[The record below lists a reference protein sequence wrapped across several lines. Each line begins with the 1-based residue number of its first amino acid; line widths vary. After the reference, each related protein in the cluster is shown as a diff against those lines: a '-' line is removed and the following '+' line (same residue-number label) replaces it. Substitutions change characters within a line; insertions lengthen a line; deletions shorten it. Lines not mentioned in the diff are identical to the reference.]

1 MYYCI
6 HKFLQNWINLSLW
19 YVHIKYTSTSSNIST
34 SNTFIFV
41 QLFPLQRFTISVCL
55 SNGMCVLAWRR
66 QRRCFTGIWYTRIEW
81 VSLSLFECGWLC
93 WGTRHAHKFSLQKLV
108 CSPAFIILSNVAIRN
123 EKTRIF
129 YRMTFSIMI
138 DRRYEK
144 SHQKNLSIIQRTFFS
159 TEGPTVAPINGS
171 LPPLFLV

>member
-6 HKFLQNWINLSLW
+6 HKFLQNWINRSLW

-81 VSLSLFECGWLC
+81 VSLSLWVWMAMLGHASRAQIFSSE
-93 WGTRHAHKFSLQKLV
+93 TRLLARFYH
-108 CSPAFIILSNVAIRN
+108 FIICCNSQWENPHFLPHD
-123 EKTRIF
+123 IF
-129 YRMTFSIMI
+129 DN
-138 DRRYEK
+138 DR
-144 SHQKNLSIIQRTFFS
+144 
-159 TEGPTVAPINGS
+159 
-171 LPPLFLV
+171 